1 MPKIEVENEEKLN
14 WEAFERRKEFY
25 NEEGLKELLED
36 KKKDEQEWDKKIKD
50 FEKELKVL
58 KDLEVD
64 RPND

>member
-36 KKKDEQEWDKKIKD
+36 KKKDE
-50 FEKELKVL
+50 
-58 KDLEVD
+58 
-64 RPND
+64 